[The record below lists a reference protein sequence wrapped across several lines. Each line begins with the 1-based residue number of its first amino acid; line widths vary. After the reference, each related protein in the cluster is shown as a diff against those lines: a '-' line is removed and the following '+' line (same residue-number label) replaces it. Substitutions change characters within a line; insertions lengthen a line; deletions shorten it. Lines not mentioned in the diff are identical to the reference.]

1 MNESKRTLAGMAVV
15 AMVLAGVAWWA
26 DAASKEAN
34 ERFHSRS
41 LTVTTAGVAYDGATA
56 AGQTAANTLLGDA
69 NAAIAAIQALIADA
83 NETIT
88 ALNAKVTA
96 CNTSALATSSA
107 QATLLATLSPAVIT
121 PYAAAATDTTWEDVQ
136 IAANT
141 AYLHVQVGTE
151 SCYIQVKATRTAANG
166 GADPA
171 QVGCTYM
178 VNGTY
183 KIDCRG
189 YSAGYVCFK
198 TAANTGTIT
207 VTAFGN

>member
-1 MNESKRTLAGMAVV
+1 M
-15 AMVLAGVAWWA
+15 
-26 DAASKEAN
+26 
-34 ERFHSRS
+34 
-41 LTVTTAGVAYDGATA
+41 
-56 AGQTAANTLLGDA
+56 
-69 NAAIAAIQALIADA
+69 
-83 NETIT
+83 
-88 ALNAKVTA
+88 
-96 CNTSALATSSA
+96 
-107 QATLLATLSPAVIT
+107 ATLSPAVIT
-121 PYAAAATDTTWEDVQ
+121 PYAAAATDTAWEDFQ

-171 QVGCTYM
+171 QVGCLYM

-183 KIDCRG
+183 QINCRG
-189 YSAGYVCFK
+189 YSSGYICFK